1 MLNLFFKKKKI
12 NILLSFNASFQF
24 TKKKVEKINCSII
37 ISMGY
42 PVASRIST
50 LKKSVL
56 EETDTIRGCV
66 CKVEHATI
74 LSTVTK
80 ARPMTEQS

>member
-1 MLNLFFKKKKI
+1 MLNFFLKKKLI
-12 NILLSFNASFQF
+12 YCCLLMPPFSLP
-24 TKKKVEKINCSII
+24 KKKVEKINCSII